1 MAIVSFARIVS
12 VNSDW
17 GIRNLEYAV
26 SNSKD
31 LSSMYGEYRQYR
43 KASKADIRTFAEE
56 YGKRRDKSR

>member
-12 VNSDW
+12 VNSDR

-31 LSSMYGEYRQYR
+31 LSSMSGEYRQ
-43 KASKADIRTFAEE
+43 
-56 YGKRRDKSR
+56 